1 MIKIAPSMLAGDFS
15 QMGEQ
20 AAMIEK
26 AGADWLHLDV
36 MDGHFVPNITFGA
49 PIIKSIR
56 SKSSLVFDV
65 HLMISEP
72 LRYIPDFVKA
82 GADVITFHI
91 ESDSPVDETI
101 DLIRSSGCKA
111 ALSVKPGTPVE
122 SVFPYLDKLDMVLI
136 MTVEPGFGGQK
147 FMADMMPK
155 ISALREECEKRPP
168 RRDRICRGKRG
179 FRRGR
184 PRKGDSRDER
194 YRRKLP
200 IINCRKVFSARRPRL
215 CTASAPGCAKR
226 RQWNLSARRT
236 R

>member
-1 MIKIAPSMLAGDFS
+1 MMKIAPSMLAGDFS
-15 QMGEQ
+15 RMGEQ

-56 SKSSLVFDV
+56 DKSALVFDV
-65 HLMISEP
+65 HLMISDP
-72 LRYIPDFVKA
+72 LKYVPDFVKA

-91 ESDSPVDETI
+91 ESDSPVDETV

-122 SVFPYLDKLDMVLI
+122 RVFPYLEKLDMVLI

-147 FMADMMPK
+147 FMADQMPK
-155 ISALREECEKRPP
+155 VAAIRKLINERNPACELEVDGGVAPDTCQTCIDAGANVLVAGSAVYKAEDIPA
-168 RRDRICRGKRG
+168 RIKELRGK
-179 FRRGR
+179 
-184 PRKGDSRDER
+184 
-194 YRRKLP
+194 
-200 IINCRKVFSARRPRL
+200 
-215 CTASAPGCAKR
+215 
-226 RQWNLSARRT
+226 
-236 R
+236 

>member
-1 MIKIAPSMLAGDFS
+1 MKIRKDEKTMIKIAPSMLAGDFS

-136 MTVEPGFGGQK
+136 MTVEPGFGGR
-147 FMADMMPK
+147 MRW
-155 ISALREECEKRPP
+155 I
-168 RRDRICRGKRG
+168 RRR
-179 FRRGR
+179 
-184 PRKGDSRDER
+184 SR
-194 YRRKLP
+194 
-200 IINCRKVFSARRPRL
+200 S
-215 CTASAPGCAKR
+215 
-226 RQWNLSARRT
+226 RRT
-236 R
+236 GGSSTDASRTSCCKGRAGTVRYLPHSSGAPFPRGLRPCRCP

>member
-56 SKSSLVFDV
+56 DKSSLVFDI

-122 SVFPYLDKLDMVLI
+122 SVFRYLDKLDMVLI

-147 FMADMMPK
+147 FMEDMMDK
-155 ISALREECEKRPP
+155 LRYLR
-168 RRDRICRGKRG
+168 
-179 FRRGR
+179 
-184 PRKGDSRDER
+184 SRLDAC
-194 YRRKLP
+194 
-200 IINCRKVFSARRPRL
+200 N
-215 CTASAPGCAKR
+215 PGCLLEVDGGVDARTAPICKAAGA
-226 RQWNLSARRT
+226 NVLVSGSAFFKAADKAAFVACLSAEE
-236 R
+236 

>member
-56 SKSSLVFDV
+56 GKSSLVFDV

-136 MTVEPGFGGQK
+136 MTVEPGFGGQS
-147 FMADMMPK
+147 FMEDMMPK
-155 ISALREECEKRPP
+155 VTAVKNEIERRGLKDIDIEVDGGINKDTISVAAKAGANAFVSGSALFGSDDIKKTIADFKR
-168 RRDRICRGKRG
+168 
-179 FRRGR
+179 
-184 PRKGDSRDER
+184 
-194 YRRKLP
+194 
-200 IINCRKVFSARRPRL
+200 SA
-215 CTASAPGCAKR
+215 TI
-226 RQWNLSARRT
+226 
-236 R
+236 

>member
-1 MIKIAPSMLAGDFS
+1 MKRLAPSILSADFS
-15 QMGEQ
+15 RLGEQ
-20 AAMIEK
+20 TASIER
-26 AGADWLHLDV
+26 AGAHLIHVDV

-56 SKSSLVFDV
+56 DKSSLVFDV
-65 HLMISEP
+65 HLMISDP
-72 LRYIPDFVKA
+72 LKYVPDFVKA

-91 ESDSPVDETI
+91 ESDSPVDETV

-155 ISALREECEKRPP
+155 ITALREECE
-168 RRDRICRGKRG
+168 RRSLDIEIQVDGGISAKTIEEPA
-179 FRRGR
+179 RRGAT
-184 PRKGDSRDER
+184 
-194 YRRKLP
+194 
-200 IINCRKVFSARRPRL
+200 VFVAGSAVFGADDP
-215 CTASAPGCAKR
+215 AQAIAQMKSIAAGCK
-226 RQWNLSARRT
+226 
-236 R
+236 

>member
-1 MIKIAPSMLAGDFS
+1 MAIVSPSILSADFGKLGADCR
-15 QMGEQ
+15 MVLD
-20 AAMIEK
+20 
-26 AGADWLHLDV
+26 AGAQMLHYDV

-56 SKSSLVFDV
+56 GKSSLVFDV

-155 ISALREECEKRPP
+155 ISALREECEKCSIDIEIQVDGGISAKTIEEPA
-168 RRDRICRGKRG
+168 
-179 FRRGR
+179 RRGATVFVAGSAVFGAND
-184 PRKGDSRDER
+184 PAKAIAEMKD
-194 YRRKLP
+194 
-200 IINCRKVFSARRPRL
+200 IAANC
-215 CTASAPGCAKR
+215 
-226 RQWNLSARRT
+226 Q
-236 R
+236 

>member
-147 FMADMMPK
+147 FMQ
-155 ISALREECEKRPP
+155 
-168 RRDRICRGKRG
+168 
-179 FRRGR
+179 
-184 PRKGDSRDER
+184 
-194 YRRKLP
+194 
-200 IINCRKVFSARRPRL
+200 
-215 CTASAPGCAKR
+215 T
-226 RQWNLSARRT
+226 
-236 R
+236 

>member
-56 SKSSLVFDV
+56 GKSSLVFDV

-147 FMADMMPK
+147 FMDDMMPK
-155 ISALREECEKRPP
+155 VKTIRDYIDAHGLDCEVEVDGGVGDQTYMQCVENGANVMVAGSAFFKAEDKAA
-168 RRDRICRGKRG
+168 
-179 FRRGR
+179 FT
-184 PRKGDSRDER
+184 
-194 YRRKLP
+194 RKLQEGSY
-200 IINCRKVFSARRPRL
+200 RFL
-215 CTASAPGCAKR
+215 
-226 RQWNLSARRT
+226 
-236 R
+236 

>member
-56 SKSSLVFDV
+56 DKSSLVFDV

-136 MTVEPGFGGQK
+136 MTVEPGFGGQQ

-155 ISALREECEKRPP
+155 VAALRKLIDEKNPACELEVDGGVAPDTCRTCTEAGANVLVAGSAVYKAPDIP
-168 RRDRICRGKRG
+168 ARIAELRG
-179 FRRGR
+179 
-184 PRKGDSRDER
+184 
-194 YRRKLP
+194 
-200 IINCRKVFSARRPRL
+200 
-215 CTASAPGCAKR
+215 
-226 RQWNLSARRT
+226 
-236 R
+236 

>member
-56 SKSSLVFDV
+56 GKSSLVFDV

-155 ISALREECEKRPP
+155 VAQLRAMLDEVNPDCELEVDGGVDAATTIEEPA
-168 RRDRICRGKRG
+168 
-179 FRRGR
+179 RRGATVFVAGSAVFGADD
-184 PRKGDSRDER
+184 PAKAIAEMKD
-194 YRRKLP
+194 
-200 IINCRKVFSARRPRL
+200 IAANC
-215 CTASAPGCAKR
+215 
-226 RQWNLSARRT
+226 Q
-236 R
+236 

>member
-136 MTVEPGFGGQK
+136 MSVEPGFSGQSY
-147 FMADMMPK
+147 
-155 ISALREECEKRPP
+155 IEGSE
-168 RRDRICRGKRG
+168 
-179 FRRGR
+179 
-184 PRKGDSRDER
+184 
-194 YRRKLP
+194 
-200 IINCRKVFSARRPRL
+200 RKVARTVELARAVGAAPLIEVDGGIGVKTAPLVAAAGADVLVCGSAVCGADDPAAAIAQV
-215 CTASAPGCAKR
+215 TQAAEA
-226 RQWNLSARRT
+226 ARAAALT
-236 R
+236 SKEA

>member
-155 ISALREECEKRPP
+155 VQEI
-168 RRDRICRGKRG
+168 RRYIDAM
-179 FRRGR
+179 
-184 PRKGDSRDER
+184 
-194 YRRKLP
+194 
-200 IINCRKVFSARRPRL
+200 N
-215 CTASAPGCAKR
+215 PGCELEVDGGVDAR
-226 RQWNLSARRT
+226 TAPLCAEAGADILVAGSAVFGAADPADAVRQLAAL
-236 R
+236 

>member
-56 SKSSLVFDV
+56 GKSSLVFDV

-147 FMADMMPK
+147 FLDNQMAK
-155 ISALREECEKRPP
+155 VRRLRDE
-168 RRDRICRGKRG
+168 IT
-179 FRRGR
+179 RRGLKTKIQVDGGVS
-184 PRKGDSRDER
+184 PKTAHIVAEAGADVLVAGSAVYGAENPAEAIDSIRE
-194 YRRKLP
+194 KAEAAF
-200 IINCRKVFSARRPRL
+200 KA
-215 CTASAPGCAKR
+215 
-226 RQWNLSARRT
+226 
-236 R
+236 

>member
-136 MTVEPGFGGQK
+136 MTVEPGFGGQS
-147 FMADMMPK
+147 FMEDQLPK
-155 ISALREECEKRPP
+155 ISAVRRMIDGLKPTCELEVDGGVDSVTAKLCKEAGANVLVAGSAVFKKP
-168 RRDRICRGKRG
+168 DRKAAIEAIR
-179 FRRGR
+179 
-184 PRKGDSRDER
+184 
-194 YRRKLP
+194 
-200 IINCRKVFSARRPRL
+200 NA
-215 CTASAPGCAKR
+215 
-226 RQWNLSARRT
+226 
-236 R
+236 

>member
-56 SKSSLVFDV
+56 DKSSLVFDV

-155 ISALREECEKRPP
+155 ISALRARLILRFRSTAAYPQRPLKSLP
-168 RRDRICRGKRG
+168 AAA
-179 FRRGR
+179 R
-184 PRKGDSRDER
+184 PSLSREAR
-194 YRRKLP
+194 
-200 IINCRKVFSARRPRL
+200 FSAQLTPQRR
-215 CTASAPGCAKR
+215 
-226 RQWNLSARRT
+226 
-236 R
+236 

>member
-15 QMGEQ
+15 RMGEQ

-56 SKSSLVFDV
+56 DKSSLVFDV
-65 HLMISEP
+65 HLMISNP
-72 LRYIPDFVKA
+72 LKYVPDFVKA

-91 ESDSPVDETI
+91 ESDSPVDETV

-147 FMADMMPK
+147 FLDNQMAK
-155 ISALREECEKRPP
+155 VRRLRDE
-168 RRDRICRGKRG
+168 IT
-179 FRRGR
+179 RRGLKTKIQVDGGVS
-184 PRKGDSRDER
+184 PKTAHIVAEAGADVLVAGSAVYGAENPAEAIDSIRE
-194 YRRKLP
+194 KAEAAF
-200 IINCRKVFSARRPRL
+200 KA
-215 CTASAPGCAKR
+215 
-226 RQWNLSARRT
+226 
-236 R
+236 

>member
-1 MIKIAPSMLAGDFS
+1 MKIRKDEKTMIKIAPSMLAGDFS

-122 SVFPYLDKLDMVLI
+122 SVFPYLDKLDMVLV
-136 MTVEPGFGGQK
+136 MTVEPGFGGQS
-147 FMADMMPK
+147 FMSDMLPK
-155 ISALREECEKRPP
+155 IRGIRALIEQYCPGRDVEVDGGIDEKTAPLVVDAGANVLVAGSAVFGKP
-168 RRDRICRGKRG
+168 DRAAAIAGIRMAA
-179 FRRGR
+179 
-184 PRKGDSRDER
+184 DV
-194 YRRKLP
+194 
-200 IINCRKVFSARRPRL
+200 IA
-215 CTASAPGCAKR
+215 
-226 RQWNLSARRT
+226 
-236 R
+236 

>member
-1 MIKIAPSMLAGDFS
+1 MLAGDFS
-15 QMGEQ
+15 RMGEQ

-56 SKSSLVFDV
+56 DKSSLVFDV
-65 HLMISEP
+65 HLMISDP
-72 LRYIPDFVKA
+72 LKYVPDFVKA

-91 ESDSPVDETI
+91 ESDSPVDETV

-122 SVFPYLDKLDMVLI
+122 RVFPYLDKLDMVLI

-155 ISALREECEKRPP
+155 ITALREECE
-168 RRDRICRGKRG
+168 RRSLDI
-179 FRRGR
+179 
-184 PRKGDSRDER
+184 
-194 YRRKLP
+194 
-200 IINCRKVFSARRPRL
+200 
-215 CTASAPGCAKR
+215 
-226 RQWNLSARRT
+226 
-236 R
+236 